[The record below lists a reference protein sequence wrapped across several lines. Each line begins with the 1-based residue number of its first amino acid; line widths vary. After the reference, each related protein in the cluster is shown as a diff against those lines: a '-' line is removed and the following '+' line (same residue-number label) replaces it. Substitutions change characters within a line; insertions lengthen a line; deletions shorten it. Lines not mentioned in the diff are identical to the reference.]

1 MINPIVKKHF
11 LKNGLS
17 EKALQ
22 GLSDSITGSLGEN
35 ATDEEITA
43 QCVVFEPF
51 AKTFQSEIDAR
62 VAAATK
68 KKEQEGK
75 SGEGA
80 DPEPKPEEG
89 KTTDPLLLAV
99 QKLTETVQGLK
110 TEKAVETN
118 NQKVIN
124 GLKALKM
131 TDKEI
136 ESVMLGRSFENE
148 DGIEEFVT
156 KQGEYY
162 SEILQSRTEA
172 AAGEGYIA
180 PSSVGNQSQAQKKAD
195 VEAFNA
201 NF

>member
-43 QCVVFEPF
+43 QCVVFEPL

-62 VAAATK
+62 VTAATK

-75 SGEGA
+75 TVEGA
-80 DPEPKPEEG
+80 TTEPATEPG
-89 KTTDPLLLAV
+89 KDADPLLLAI
-99 QKLTETVQGLK
+99 QELSKTVKGLQ

-136 ESVMLGRSFENE
+136 ESVMLGRSFEAE
-148 DGIEEFVT
+148 DGIEEFVA

-162 SEILQSRTEA
+162 SEILQTRTEA
-172 AAGEGYIA
+172 AAGEGYVA
-180 PSSVGNQSQAQKKAD
+180 PSSVGNQNQAQKKAD
-195 VEAFNA
+195 VEAFNKT
-201 NF
+201 F

>member
-43 QCVVFEPF
+43 QCVVFEPL

-62 VAAATK
+62 VTAATK
-68 KKEQEGK
+68 KKEQGGN

-80 DPEPKPEEG
+80 NDEPKSEEG
-89 KTTDPLLLAV
+89 KTTDPMLLAI

-118 NQKVIN
+118 NQKVVA

-136 ESVMLGRSFENE
+136 DSVMLGRSFENDE
-148 DGIEEFVT
+148 GIEEFVT
-156 KQGEYY
+156 KQGEFYA
-162 SEILQSRTEA
+162 EILQNRTEA
-172 AAGEGYIA
+172 DAGEGYKPA
-180 PSSVGNQSQAQKKAD
+180 SSVGNQTEAQKKAD
-195 VEAFNA
+195 VEAFNKSY
-201 NF
+201 

>member
-68 KKEQEGK
+68 KKGQEGK

-80 DPEPKPEEG
+80 DEEPKPEEG

-195 VEAFNA
+195 VEAFNKEH
-201 NF
+201 